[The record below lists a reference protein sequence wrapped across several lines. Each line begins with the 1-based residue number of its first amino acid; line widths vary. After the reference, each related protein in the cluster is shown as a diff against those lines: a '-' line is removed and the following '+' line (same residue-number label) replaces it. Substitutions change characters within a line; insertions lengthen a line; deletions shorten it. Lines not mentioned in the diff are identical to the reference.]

1 MEPIR
6 EAEMQTQPGKRLNE
20 ESKKNGKV
28 WKIVVGVVAA
38 AVVVFFGACCILA
51 HASTAFFPHTA
62 INGVD
67 VSGLTLQEAQS
78 RLETVL
84 PQRVCKIYLS
94 EQNTVSPEERE
105 PAASITFAE
114 LGISPEAGYD
124 GTTKSAYILQHGKG
138 YCSTGFTYL
147 KSLLGKN
154 TGYNSSLYWDSRQLD
169 QAIARLSAVLNSKP
183 LDMAFQVGDHSLQLT
198 IAKDGRSVADNE
210 LRRSIQNVVQVSSE
224 PEAIVDLP
232 AEILPAKALTAQQLY
247 DQLHGE
253 VRNASYDS
261 ATDSI
266 VPEQLGADFDIA
278 AVQKAMDEAAPGET
292 LTVPADIQ
300 QPEVTAAD
308 LKAVLFRD
316 VLGEAKTHV
325 SGSAGRIG
333 NVKLSAQI
341 INGLVLNSGETF
353 SYNDT
358 LGERTAEKG
367 YKPAPAYVKG
377 ETVDEVGGGICQTTT
392 TLYNAVIRA
401 ELTVVSRKSHS
412 MIVSYVE
419 PALDATVD
427 YKSGLDFTF
436 TNTLNYPI
444 YIESYVDGD
453 SVTVNIWGVE
463 ERAANRTIAF
473 TSTRTTDFVWKDP
486 LYVQRVDD
494 VNCKVRNINVVYKQK
509 TLTDPH
515 PGFTAQSYK
524 HVYIDGVEQ
533 SVELLN
539 TSVYGPAS
547 GELIHASDCTIQ
559 ARPNEV
565 PTGSSWATL
574 PNIGI
579 AFTIDTYTL
588 SGEQW
593 PYYPY

>member
-94 EQNTVSPEERE
+94 EQNTASPEERE

-114 LGISPEAGYD
+114 LGVSPEAGYD
-124 GTTKSAYILQHGKG
+124 GMAKSAYILQHGKG

-183 LDMAFQVGDHSLQLT
+183 LDMAFQVGDQSLQLT
-198 IAKDGRSVADNE
+198 MAKDGQSVADNE

-232 AEILPAKALTAQQLY
+232 AEILPAKTLTAQQLH

-292 LTVPADIQ
+292 LTVKADIQ

-367 YKPAPAYVKG
+367 YKPAPAYSG
-377 ETVDEVGGGICQTTT
+377 NRLTDAIGGGVCQGSS
-392 TLYNAVIRA
+392 TLYNCVLLADLEVVTRSCHGA
-401 ELTVVSRKSHS
+401 TVA
-412 MIVSYVE
+412 YL
-419 PALDATVD
+419 PLGLDAA
-427 YKSGLDFTF
+427 
-436 TNTLNYPI
+436 
-444 YIESYVDGD
+444 
-453 SVTVNIWGVE
+453 VNWG
-463 ERAANRTIAF
+463 
-473 TSTRTTDFVWKDP
+473 TTDFQFRNNFHFPVKIEAETTEDLVKMRILGTDEKD
-486 LYVQRVDD
+486 YYIEMTSGYDD
-494 VNCKVRNINVVYKQK
+494 SREDVIYAV
-509 TLTDPH
+509 
-515 PGFTAQSYK
+515 SYK
-524 HVYIDGVEQ
+524 NKYSKE
-533 SVELLN
+533 
-539 TSVYGPAS
+539 T
-547 GELIHASDCTIQ
+547 GELISKD
-559 ARPNEV
+559 RE
-565 PTGSSWATL
+565 
-574 PNIGI
+574 
-579 AFTIDTYTL
+579 AFSTYYRNV
-588 SGEQW
+588 G
-593 PYYPY
+593 